1 MRVRR
6 YRVVY
11 VDAFT
16 EVPLE
21 GNPCAVLPNARGLSE
36 EEMQAIARET
46 NLSETAFV
54 FPSDRADFRV
64 RYFTPRAEI
73 PFAGHPTIATVFLLA
88 EEGRIAFQGPRAR
101 IALEFQI
108 GVLPVEVEAQD
119 GLPKR
124 VVMTQRRPAFG
135 ATFSAEEVAPCLGL
149 SAPSLRD
156 DCPSQVVDTGVPFLL
171 VPARDLAVLGRIQVD
186 RPALQALCRRAGV
199 DAAFVFCLG
208 GFSPEAD
215 THARLLD
222 PWGTH
227 EDPFTGSASGSMA
240 AFLVRYG
247 LKPGPRIVA
256 EQGHFVGRP
265 GLGVLEVVGTQ
276 QSIEGVRLAGPAVRV
291 LEGEFLLPERM
302 GEWQGR

>member
-1 MRVRR
+1 MRR

-16 EVPLE
+16 EVPFA
-21 GNPCAVLPNARGLSE
+21 GNPCAVLPDAQGLSD

-46 NLSETAFV
+46 NLSETSFV
-54 FPSDRADFRV
+54 LPSEQADFRA

-73 PFAGHPTIATVFLLA
+73 PFAGHPTIATAFLLA
-88 EEGRIAFQGPRAR
+88 EEGRIPLQGPMAR

-108 GVLPVEVEAQD
+108 GVLPVEVEARD
-119 GLPKR
+119 GVPR
-124 VVMTQRRPAFG
+124 WVVMTQRRPTFG
-135 ATFSAEEVAPCLGL
+135 ATFSAAEVAPCLGL
-149 SAPSLRD
+149 DAASLRE

-171 VPARDLAVLGRIQVD
+171 VPARDLAALERVQVD

-227 EDPFTGSASGSMA
+227 EDPFTGSASGAMA

-247 LKPGPRIVA
+247 LKPGPRLVA

-265 GLGVLEVVGTQ
+265 GLGLLEVLGTRGR
-276 QSIEGVRLAGPAVRV
+276 IEAVRLAGPAVRV
-291 LEGEFLLPERM
+291 MEGEFLLPER
-302 GEWQGR
+302 

>member
-1 MRVRR
+1 MRR

-16 EVPLE
+16 EVPFA
-21 GNPCAVLPNARGLSE
+21 GNPCAVLPDAQGLSE

-46 NLSETAFV
+46 NLSETSFV
-54 FPSDRADFRV
+54 FLSDRADFRV

-88 EEGRIAFQGPRAR
+88 EEGRFRLRGAR
-101 IALEFQI
+101 TRIELEFNI
-108 GVLPVEVEAQD
+108 GVLPVEVEARGGVPRQ
-119 GLPKR
+119 

-135 ATFSAEEVAPCLGL
+135 ATFSAGEVAPCLGL
-149 SAPSLRD
+149 DAASLRD

-171 VPARDLAVLGRIQVD
+171 VPARDLSALERIQVD

-227 EDPFTGSASGSMA
+227 EDPFTGSASGAMA
-240 AFLVRYG
+240 AFIVRYG
-247 LKPGPRIVA
+247 LKPGPRLVA

-265 GLGVLEVVGTQ
+265 GLGVLEVLGTRDA
-276 QSIEGVRLAGPAVRV
+276 IEAVRLAGPAVRV
-291 LEGEFLLPERM
+291 LEGEFLLPDR
-302 GEWQGR
+302 